1 MAGHDEAHGGPVRDF
16 AGYGRRTPAVRWPD
30 DASLV
35 VNIVLNYES
44 GAEYSLPD
52 GDGRNDS
59 WGEYSYQIGPQ
70 VRDLGTETHFEFG
83 SRAGIWRLAR
93 LFDRYQVPI
102 TIGACGRGLERN
114 PEVAGW
120 IAEAG
125 HDVIGHGY
133 RWAEN
138 SEMTRE
144 QERDDLR
151 RGIESIER
159 LTGERPLG
167 WYCRSFPSI
176 HTRSLLVEEG
186 GFLYDSDASN
196 DELPYLVDAGGAPF
210 LVVPYSKVYNDNRYL
225 LSPTYSTP
233 NDFFE
238 SLRAAVGYLCDEA
251 AAGHGARM
259 MTVGL
264 HERWSGQASRATAIR
279 DFVEYAASRP
289 DVRFMRRLDIARW
302 WLAHHAEWDQAPVP
316 SRARGAPAAREPA
329 PGEPAARAESAEPEH
344 GGEGRQRR
352 IRSTRADSPA
362 AGFGSRVG
370 LLSSARP
377 GLAAAA
383 LCAEA
388 AAAGLDGI
396 EWAAAD
402 SEGRRQRAGSARAA
416 ELRRLA
422 DDHGLAVVGLSA
434 LGDQAVTG
442 RAGEFE
448 RLLDLAQ
455 AMRAPQLRVSA
466 PPYAGGDVGDELRRL
481 ADQLAELAE
490 LACCRD
496 VRLLVGIS
504 PGTLIPGPEWFRRA
518 ARDLRPERLGA
529 VYDPGGMVIE
539 GRIAPRLAIAAL
551 GRYLQHVYLKDMVPR
566 HADSAWDWVPALPGA
581 GLVSW
586 PGVLAA
592 LAAADYGGWLVIGQL
607 SGQARPPARRRG
619 RAPAGN
625 GNSRPP
631 RQLAPFQHWARSING
646 R

>member
-1 MAGHDEAHGGPVRDF
+1 
-16 AGYGRRTPAVRWPD
+16 
-30 DASLV
+30 
-35 VNIVLNYES
+35 
-44 GAEYSLPD
+44 
-52 GDGRNDS
+52 
-59 WGEYSYQIGPQ
+59 
-70 VRDLGTETHFEFG
+70 
-83 SRAGIWRLAR
+83 
-93 LFDRYQVPI
+93 
-102 TIGACGRGLERN
+102 
-114 PEVAGW
+114 
-120 IAEAG
+120 
-125 HDVIGHGY
+125 
-133 RWAEN
+133 
-138 SEMTRE
+138 
-144 QERDDLR
+144 
-151 RGIESIER
+151 
-159 LTGERPLG
+159 
-167 WYCRSFPSI
+167 
-176 HTRSLLVEEG
+176 
-186 GFLYDSDASN
+186 
-196 DELPYLVDAGGAPF
+196 
-210 LVVPYSKVYNDNRYL
+210 
-225 LSPTYSTP
+225 
-233 NDFFE
+233 
-238 SLRAAVGYLCDEA
+238 
-251 AAGHGARM
+251 M

-279 DFVEYAASRP
+279 DFVEYAASRT

-316 SRARGAPAAREPA
+316 SRARGAPAAPA
-329 PGEPAARAESAEPEH
+329 AREPAARAESAEPEH

-402 SEGRRQRAGSARAA
+402 SEGRRQAGSARAA

-481 ADQLAELAE
+481 ADQLAELAG
-490 LACCRD
+490 LAGRRD

-539 GRIAPRLAIAAL
+539 GRVAPRLAIAAL

-619 RAPAGN
+619 RAPAGS

>member
-1 MAGHDEAHGGPVRDF
+1 M
-16 AGYGRRTPAVRWPD
+16 
-30 DASLV
+30 
-35 VNIVLNYES
+35 
-44 GAEYSLPD
+44 
-52 GDGRNDS
+52 
-59 WGEYSYQIGPQ
+59 
-70 VRDLGTETHFEFG
+70 
-83 SRAGIWRLAR
+83 
-93 LFDRYQVPI
+93 
-102 TIGACGRGLERN
+102 
-114 PEVAGW
+114 
-120 IAEAG
+120 
-125 HDVIGHGY
+125 
-133 RWAEN
+133 
-138 SEMTRE
+138 
-144 QERDDLR
+144 
-151 RGIESIER
+151 
-159 LTGERPLG
+159 
-167 WYCRSFPSI
+167 
-176 HTRSLLVEEG
+176 
-186 GFLYDSDASN
+186 
-196 DELPYLVDAGGAPF
+196 
-210 LVVPYSKVYNDNRYL
+210 VPYSKVYNDVRYL
-225 LSPTYSTP
+225 IAPTYSTP
-233 NDFFE
+233 RDFFE
-238 SLRAAVGYLCDEA
+238 SLRAASITCATRPRRGY
-251 AAGHGARM
+251 GGRM

-279 DFVEYAASRP
+279 DFVEYVQSRP
-289 DVRFMRRLDIARW
+289 DVRFMRRLDIATW
-302 WLAHHAEWDQAPVP
+302 WLDHHAEWDQAPVP
-316 SRARGAPAAREPA
+316 SRAHGAPAAREPA
-329 PGEPAARAESAEPEH
+329 PDEPAARAESAQPEH
-344 GGEGRQRR
+344 GGEGRPRR

-434 LGDQAVTG
+434 LADQAVTG

-455 AMRAPQLRVSA
+455 AMGAPQLRVPA

-481 ADQLAELAE
+481 ADQLAELAG
-490 LACCRD
+490 LAGRRD

-504 PGTLIPGPEWFRRA
+504 PGTLTPGPEWFRRA

-551 GRYLQHVYLKDMVPR
+551 GRYLQHVQVKDMVPR

-586 PGVLAA
+586 PEVLAA
-592 LAAADYGGWLVIGQL
+592 LAAAGYGGWLVIGQL
-607 SGQARPPARRRG
+607 SGQAGLRRDVAAVRQLVAGTPARPVSWPRTSTG
-619 RAPAGN
+619 PVPSTEGDRA
-625 GNSRPP
+625 
-631 RQLAPFQHWARSING
+631 
-646 R
+646 